1 MDLTFTEYQ
10 FDEAAEE
17 TEEERAPSPVEAEQS
32 DA

>member
-10 FDEAAEE
+10 FDEAAE
-17 TEEERAPSPVEAEQS
+17 TEDESPSPAVEQD